1 VETATGNRRTMLRW
15 TPDKLQAL
23 IEHLATDGYRVLGP
37 GVQDQAVVYGEID
50 SLPVGW
56 GDTQEAGHYRLRSRD
71 DQSRFGYNLG
81 PSTWKQFLFPPEEA
95 IFRVQDG
102 EFVSAREASQ
112 KMAFIGVRGCELAAI
127 AVQDRVFLG
136 EVEDPGYAA
145 RRRNLLLVAVNCA
158 QAAATCFCTS
168 TGDGPR
174 AGAGADL
181 VLTELNPEDPHYFV
195 EASSA
200 AGEELLA
207 VLGGDDAGASDALE
221 VDALLAGTRDQIQR
235 KLSMDGL
242 ADDLLGALEHPHW
255 DEVAQRC
262 LACGNCTQVCPT
274 CFCNSTHEQV
284 DPLSLDVNHLR
295 RWDSCFTSG
304 HSYTAGGVVHAS
316 VRSRYRQWLTHKLA
330 SWEQQFGT
338 SGCTGCGRCISWCPV
353 AIDLTVETARLR
365 EAP

>member
-1 VETATGNRRTMLRW
+1 
-15 TPDKLQAL
+15 
-23 IEHLATDGYRVLGP
+23 
-37 GVQDQAVVYGEID
+37 VQDQAVVYGEID

-102 EFVSAREASQ
+102 EFVSAREAPQ

-181 VLTELNPEDPHYFV
+181 VLTELNPEDPHYLV
-195 EASSA
+195 EAPARRERSCWQFSA
-200 AGEELLA
+200 GTTPA
-207 VLGGDDAGASDALE
+207 ASDALE

-235 KLSMDGL
+235 KLPMDGL

-284 DPLSLDVNHLR
+284 DPLSLDVTHLR
-295 RWDSCFTSG
+295 RWDSCFTRAIPIPPAAWP
-304 HSYTAGGVVHAS
+304 TRAS
-316 VRSRYRQWLTHKLA
+316 VPLPSVADAQAGELGAAVRHLRLHGLRPLYQLVPGGLS
-330 SWEQQFGT
+330 T
-338 SGCTGCGRCISWCPV
+338 SPSKRRACGRPRETHCRRDAGTPV
-353 AIDLTVETARLR
+353 FPRSTGSLRAAHGWLWRERDLPGR
-365 EAP
+365 